1 MPHEDI
7 MKTYSAGQDM
17 GLTLVI
23 NLETNAY
30 MRYGLAPNEGLGVSL
45 AEPYLLPEKI
55 PSLYMIGK
63 KRLISNL

>member
-1 MPHEDI
+1 

-23 NLETNAY
+23 NLETDAY
-30 MRYGLAPNEGLGVSL
+30 MRYGLAPTEGLGVSL

-55 PSLYMIGK
+55 PSLYWIG
-63 KRLISNL
+63 N

>member
-1 MPHEDI
+1 MTDDDI

-23 NLETNAY
+23 NLEIDAY
-30 MRYGLAPNEGLGVSL
+30 MRYGLAPTEGLGVSL
-45 AEPYLLPEKI
+45 GEPYLLPEKL

-63 KRLISNL
+63 NS